1 MCIWGF
7 LKSMHELH
15 YIYPTVPSTIS
26 PTGVIAF
33 PAYLSKDSDGPLSYH
48 HILKFD
54 TVPLN
59 GGNGYDVFD
68 GMFIVPTP
76 ETYVLT

>member
-1 MCIWGF
+1 MYLCGF
-7 LKSMHELH
+7 LKSIHELH
-15 YIYPTVPSTIS
+15 YIYPTVPPTIP

-59 GGNGYDVFD
+59 GGNGYNVFD
-68 GMFIVPTP
+68 VIFIFPTS